1 MPHDRPDTRRTKA
14 DTAFEVIRELLL
26 NGGLT
31 PGPELTYRRLAERLG
46 MSQTPIREAIRR
58 LEAEG
63 LLHREPHKSISRT
76 DIEDLSIDEA
86 QDLYLVRMLL
96 EREAARLAASRI
108 QEDQRTALTGARLA
122 MESAAMSGS
131 EPEDLRTLHW
141 QWHSHVHRA
150 SGSPYLATLCASA
163 WHRFPWEAV
172 WVVPGRLER
181 SMSQHRDIETAIL
194 DGQAGLAAEAMEE
207 HVETGRSTV
216 LEHLRSSRL
225 TMERH
230 G

>member
-1 MPHDRPDTRRTKA
+1 MTRDRSGSPRTKA
-14 DTAFEVIRELLL
+14 DIAFESIRDLLL
-26 NGGLT
+26 SGEIA

-46 MSQTPIREAIRR
+46 MSQTPIREAVRR

-63 LLHREPHKSISRT
+63 LLHIEPHKGVSRT
-76 DIEDLSIDEA
+76 GIEDLSIDEA

-108 QEDQRTALTGARLA
+108 EPGQRTALTEARLA
-122 MESAAMSGS
+122 MEQAARSADD
-131 EPEDLRTLHW
+131 PDRLRRLHG
-141 QWHSHVHRA
+141 QWHFHVHRA

-172 WVVPGRLER
+172 WVVPGRLDR
-181 SMSQHRDIETAIL
+181 SMEQHRVIESAIL
-194 DGQAGLAAEAMEE
+194 DGEAAHAAEAMEE
-207 HVETGRSTV
+207 HVETGRLTV

-225 TMERH
+225 ILGSE
-230 G
+230 